1 MSKGNDMKIRNN
13 NHKHNKM
20 FQKGTKKK
28 TPMIESLKNRKQG
41 KLLKN
46 GSYLRNKK
54 TNSCIESEKVVMI
67 FWSLN

>member
-13 NHKHNKM
+13 NHEHNKM
-20 FQKGTKKK
+20 FQKGTKKN
-28 TPMIESLKNRKQG
+28 PVIESLKNRKQE

-46 GSYLRNKK
+46 GSYLGNKK
-54 TNSCIESEKVVMI
+54 TNGCIESEKVVMI